1 MKPSPSLKSILAEI
15 RWAEAA
21 CSAHGSPSGW
31 RKESDLSDFH
41 ELRQDATR
49 PAESMI

>member
-15 RWAEAA
+15 RGAEAA
-21 CSAHGSPSGW
+21 CSVHGSPSGW

-41 ELRQDATR
+41 VLRQGFS
-49 PAESMI
+49 PPNQEL